1 MLREAYG
8 HYQTV
13 GGARDAAQALMDL
26 AQVSVLM
33 ENADRARVDYAQ
45 VRSMYQTL
53 KDAHGEASSLRAA
66 GDLESSIGKLP
77 EAQQAY
83 AEARILFQSVG
94 DRLSEADSALL
105 IGLLA
110 VNVDNATAAAL
121 LVQAGRLYRAVGA
134 VEWQRKA
141 HAMAQRVR

>member
-1 MLREAYG
+1 
-8 HYQTV
+8 
-13 GGARDAAQALMDL
+13 MDL
-26 AQVSVLM
+26 GQVDMLM
-33 ENADRARVDYAQ
+33 ENHDRARVNYAQ

-53 KDAHGEASSLRAA
+53 KDAHGEASALRAT
-66 GDLESSIGKLP
+66 GDLESSLGRLP
-77 EAQQAY
+77 QAQQAY

-94 DRLSEADSALL
+94 DRLSEADAALL

-110 VNVDNATAAAL
+110 VNEDNATATAL
-121 LVQAGRLYRAVGA
+121 LIQAGRLYRAVGA